1 MISSLTLIGFPYDKN
16 SSFME
21 GASEAPP
28 LIRKALYSDS
38 SNLWTESELNLEG
51 VFQDQGDLQFGP
63 KEEFAQTIES
73 SISGLL
79 ENNLVPISLG
89 GDHSVTYP
97 IIRAMRRKYSELNL
111 LHFDAHPDI
120 YNDFQGNKYSHAS
133 PFARIMEE
141 GLVRR
146 LVQVGI
152 RTMSGHQRDQARKYG
167 VEVHEMKSWD
177 DDIVFEFDSPLYIS
191 FDMDALDPSCAPG
204 VSHHEPGGFT
214 VRQVIRT
221 IQNLKAPGIV
231 GADIVEFNPRRD
243 PIGITAMAA
252 AKVLK
257 EIAARMLESQVP
269 S

>member
-1 MISSLTLIGFPYDKN
+1 MISNLTLIGFPYDKN

-51 VFQDQGDLQFGP
+51 VFADEGDVRVDSL
-63 KEEFAQTIES
+63 EEFTAAIEG
-73 SISGLL
+73 SIADLVGK
-79 ENNLVPISLG
+79 NLVPISLG

-97 IIRAMRRKYSELNL
+97 IIRAMSRKYSVLNL

-120 YNDFQGNKYSHAS
+120 YHDFQGNKYSHAS

-141 GLVRR
+141 SLVKR

-152 RTMSGHQRDQARKYG
+152 RTMSGHQRAQTRKYG
-167 VEVHEMKSWD
+167 VEVYEMKNWD
-177 DDIVFEFDSPLYIS
+177 DDTILEFDAPLYIS

-204 VSHHEPGGFT
+204 VSHHEPGGLT
-214 VRQVIRT
+214 VRQVVKT
-221 IQNLKAPGIV
+221 IQNLKAPQII
-231 GADIVEFNPRRD
+231 GADIVELNPRRD

-257 EIAARMLESQVP
+257 EIAARMLES
-269 S
+269 